1 MAADRLDCRS
11 PRPPRHA
18 PHRATAARF
27 VSAALTLTLGLPL
40 AGAAGRTPAN
50 AVVRTSRGEFNLL
63 VYAPR
68 VETAATT
75 APVPADDK
83 PLVLLVS
90 GEGGWRKF
98 DVLVAGFLS
107 DAGYW
112 VGGIDAMKYFW
123 EAQDDRQALAADVR
137 AYVDTLAAAAGRRPG
152 APVVLAGFSFG
163 ADLAPWVA
171 GAGGWNDRVLGM
183 ILMGPDATG
192 SLQFRILEIM
202 GFEPKE
208 HIFSVADALATARGV
223 PVLFLHGEKD
233 TDSAAPSLVAGA
245 GEPKR
250 IVIVPGADHHFSG
263 KEDALHAEILGA
275 LDWIRAQRG
284 AAAGAA
290 KER

>member
-1 MAADRLDCRS
+1 M
-11 PRPPRHA
+11 
-18 PHRATAARF
+18 
-27 VSAALTLTLGLPL
+27 
-40 AGAAGRTPAN
+40 
-50 AVVRTSRGEFNLL
+50 
-63 VYAPR
+63 
-68 VETAATT
+68 
-75 APVPADDK
+75 
-83 PLVLLVS
+83 
-90 GEGGWRKF
+90 
-98 DVLVAGFLS
+98 LVAGFLS